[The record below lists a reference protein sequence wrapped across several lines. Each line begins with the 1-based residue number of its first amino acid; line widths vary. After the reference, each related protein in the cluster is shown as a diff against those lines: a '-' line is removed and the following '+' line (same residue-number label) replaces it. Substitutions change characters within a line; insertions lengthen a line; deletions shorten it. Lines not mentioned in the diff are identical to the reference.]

1 MTRKENAMKKL
12 WSVITVLLLALI
24 ACTLTPVSPT
34 AAPVPSQTALP
45 EPTEAISELVIVPRE
60 LVAEPTLDPLS
71 FTTVDGQTL
80 SWQDMGHGE
89 QFLPAWRDDYS
100 GIEVTLGE
108 ETLVAA
114 EHFDSGQ
121 AWVTVTRDGEELYR
135 IEAGMGSPI
144 PALQGFFV
152 YDGAWVLETNFCAED
167 RPFQGNVIV
176 DGVLLNEQEG
186 YQIAFG
192 AQILAGRLFYFF
204 QKDGHI
210 DAWYDGQVLP
220 LGYDEVPHYH
230 CCSES
235 VINPYPFQEMVAFFG
250 VRDGTWTFVQIG
262 TPAAV
267 TP

>member
-1 MTRKENAMKKL
+1 MKKL
-12 WSVITVLLLALI
+12 LGIVSVLLLAFI
-24 ACTLTPVSPT
+24 ACTLTPATPT
-34 AAPVPSQTALP
+34 ATPALTESTA
-45 EPTEAISELVIVPRE
+45 ELVVVTRE
-60 LVAEPTLDPLS
+60 LVAEPVLDPLT
-71 FTTVDGQTL
+71 FTTLDGQTL

-89 QFLPAWRDDYS
+89 PFLPAWRDDYS
-100 GIEVTLGE
+100 GIEITLGE

-121 AWVTVTRDGEELYR
+121 AWVTVTRDGEEIYR

-167 RPFQGNVIV
+167 RPFQGNITVE
-176 DGVLLNEQEG
+176 GVLLNEQEG

-192 AQILAGRLFYFF
+192 AQIIAGRLFYFF

-250 VRDGTWTFVQIG
+250 VRDGTWYFVQIG